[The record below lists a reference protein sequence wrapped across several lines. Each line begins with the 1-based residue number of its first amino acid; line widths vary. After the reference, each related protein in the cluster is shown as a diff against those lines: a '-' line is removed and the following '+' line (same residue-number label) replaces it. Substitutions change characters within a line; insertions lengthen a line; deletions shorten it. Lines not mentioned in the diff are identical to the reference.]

1 MTEAGR
7 ACGLPALGPTFPQH
21 PMRRLVRRV
30 PTARPPKVLVG
41 VVAVLATWVVVLAQ
55 LASTLHFALI
65 SHEICAQH
73 GELLH
78 RAAGLGVHPAHQSSG
93 SAALPAA
100 PEADH
105 DHCPLLGRRHD
116 HMAVLA
122 SPRLELAPP
131 VATLE
136 PAAREG
142 LTVAPSRARLLL
154 SAPKQ
159 SPPV

>member
-1 MTEAGR
+1 VIK
-7 ACGLPALGPTFPQH
+7 PALAVPRVQALHFAA
-21 PMRRLVRRV
+21 PMLGLAPRV
-30 PTARPPKVLVG
+30 PTGRPSRVVLG
-41 VVAVLATWVVVLAQ
+41 LVAVLAAWVVVLAQ

-78 RAAGLGVHPAHQSSG
+78 HAAGRVAHPSHHDAG
-93 SAALPAA
+93 AAALPASPDA
-100 PEADH
+100 EH

-116 HMAVLA
+116 HTATLA

-131 VATLE
+131 LALLE
-136 PAAREG
+136 PRTREG
-142 LTVAPSRARLLL
+142 LIRTPSRARLLL

>member
-1 MTEAGR
+1 MLAVPPGEALHFAAPMLGVAR
-7 ACGLPALGPTFPQH
+7 RMPTSRPSRVVLGLA
-21 PMRRLVRRV
+21 
-30 PTARPPKVLVG
+30 
-41 VVAVLATWVVVLAQ
+41 AVLAAWVVVLAQ

-65 SHEICAQH
+65 SHEVCAQH

-78 RAAGLGVHPAHQSSG
+78 RASELVAHPSHHDAGA
-93 SAALPAA
+93 AALPGGLDA
-100 PEADH
+100 EH

-116 HMAVLA
+116 HEAVLA

-131 VATLE
+131 LATLE
-136 PAAREG
+136 PAGREG
-142 LTVAPSRARLLL
+142 LAVTPSRTRLLL

>member
-1 MTEAGR
+1 MLGLAHRDPRGR
-7 ACGLPALGPTFPQH
+7 PSRVLLGLA
-21 PMRRLVRRV
+21 V
-30 PTARPPKVLVG
+30 
-41 VVAVLATWVVVLAQ
+41 VLAAWVVVLAQ

-78 RAAGLGVHPAHQSSG
+78 RASGLVAHPSHHEPGA
-93 SAALPAA
+93 AALPAGIDA
-100 PEADH
+100 EH

-116 HMAVLA
+116 QATALA

-131 VATLE
+131 LATLD
-136 PAAREG
+136 AARREG
-142 LTVAPSRARLLL
+142 LTLTPSRARLLL